1 MAYLI
6 DGNNLIGHTSNYRL
20 NDIRS
25 KYGLILKLIRFQ
37 KIKKSKITIVFDGTP
52 DISLDRLNYNP
63 KKFSIIFS
71 ESVSADTKIKEI
83 LSTKKYLRDIYVV
96 SSDRELIDFVKNK
109 GAKVIKCS
117 DFNKLI
123 RKTFKETKKENS
135 KQEIKLTPLEVKH
148 WSEVFKRKR

>member
-6 DGNNLIGHTSNYRL
+6 DGNNLIGHTLNYKL
-20 NDIRS
+20 NDVKSR
-25 KYGLILKLIRFQ
+25 YRLILKLIKFQ
-37 KIKKSKITIVFDGTP
+37 NLKKSKITIVFDGTP
-52 DISLDRLNYNP
+52 DISINKLSYNS

-83 LSTKKYLRDIYVV
+83 ISTKKYLRDVYVV
-96 SSDRELIDFVKNK
+96 SSDRELINFVKSK

-123 RKTFKETKKENS
+123 RKTFKENKKENS
-135 KQEIKLTPLEVKH
+135 KQEIKLTPLEIKH
-148 WSEVFKRKR
+148 WSEVFKKKK